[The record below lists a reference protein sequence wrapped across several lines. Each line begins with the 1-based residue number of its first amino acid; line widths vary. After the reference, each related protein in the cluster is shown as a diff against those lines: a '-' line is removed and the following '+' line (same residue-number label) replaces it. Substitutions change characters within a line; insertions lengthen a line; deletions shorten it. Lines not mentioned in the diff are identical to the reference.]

1 MYTYTNISFSH
12 CISELMLN
20 YRYVVYDTIHLYF
33 TYKIKQL
40 TPHSRFYIYFFIKEM
55 DNQNQLQSQ
64 FRCDGCSTVLAFPVG
79 VPSVRCP
86 ICQTVTP
93 IQNIRVQCSSCN
105 ACLVVPQN
113 TTCAMCPLCSNVMSV
128 ARPISSSGGM
138 PPDSRQHQEKLDPA
152 SQHVQPNLNKGAI
165 PKNPALAAAMGRQH
179 VK

>member
-1 MYTYTNISFSH
+1 
-12 CISELMLN
+12 
-20 YRYVVYDTIHLYF
+20 
-33 TYKIKQL
+33 
-40 TPHSRFYIYFFIKEM
+40 M
-55 DNQNQLQSQ
+55 DNQSQLQSQ
-64 FRCDGCSTVLAFPVG
+64 FRCDGCTTVLAFPVG

-113 TTCAMCPLCSNVMSV
+113 TTVAMCPLCSNVMSV
-128 ARPISSSGGM
+128 ARPIANAAGIPQQPAGQQVEKVD
-138 PPDSRQHQEKLDPA
+138 PTVQHLQ
-152 SQHVQPNLNKGAI
+152 QQNLSKGAI